1 MIQTEL
7 SNIELYLKR
16 LGYDTPPSPTLD
28 TLRELQSRHTATFP
42 FETLSTMLW
51 VPVPID
57 LPSVERKV
65 LHEGRGGYCYEL
77 NNMFLALLQYLG
89 FEARGITG
97 RVVMGGPED
106 ALTAR
111 THRLSLV
118 TLDGVRYIADVGFG
132 GMVPTAPLRLD
143 TEEEQPTGHEPYCI
157 VRQDSSYAL
166 RAKVADE
173 WRPMYVFDLQVQSD
187 IDYQIGNWYV
197 STHPDSPFRG
207 QLKVARTGPGVR
219 RTLNNGSYAI
229 HRMGQESERR
239 QLTNADEVIAVL
251 EREFDIRV
259 PQHPQL
265 RQVLAKLVS
274 SSERP
279 D

>member
-7 SNIELYLKR
+7 SNVDLYLKR

-77 NNMFLALLQYLG
+77 NNMFLALLQQLG
-89 FEARGITG
+89 FEARGISG

-111 THRLSLV
+111 SPLEPGHPGRGSLHHGCRLWRH
-118 TLDGVRYIADVGFG
+118 GAHGAA
-132 GMVPTAPLRLD
+132 AP
-143 TEEEQPTGHEPYCI
+143 
-157 VRQDSSYAL
+157 
-166 RAKVADE
+166 
-173 WRPMYVFDLQVQSD
+173 
-187 IDYQIGNWYV
+187 
-197 STHPDSPFRG
+197 
-207 QLKVARTGPGVR
+207 
-219 RTLNNGSYAI
+219 
-229 HRMGQESERR
+229 
-239 QLTNADEVIAVL
+239 
-251 EREFDIRV
+251 
-259 PQHPQL
+259 
-265 RQVLAKLVS
+265 
-274 SSERP
+274 
-279 D
+279 

>member
-7 SNIELYLKR
+7 SNIDLYLKR

-57 LPSVERKV
+57 LPSVEHKV

-77 NNMFLALLQYLG
+77 NNMFLSLLQQLG

-157 VRQDSSYAL
+157 VRKDSSYAL
-166 RAKVADE
+166 RAKVAGE

-239 QLTNADEVIAVL
+239 QLADADEVIAVL

-259 PQHPQL
+259 PQHPEL
-265 RQVLAKLVS
+265 RQVLAQLVS